1 MPRSRFWSGRRW
13 PRAGDPSGK
22 VRAWIEVEVPT
33 TKLELLT
40 ARPYARRMIKRL
52 KTRRQKALGAEAPD
66 SGHPDPR
73 SLRGI
78 EVQEAELRLI
88 PGLDEE
94 VSDTLRALKAARS
107 SDERPRLVDTTML
120 FAPKSGGV
128 KRYLMSKKAWL
139 EAERPGVAHTL
150 IVPGPHHEM
159 GDDGLVRLHA
169 TKLPFGDGYRWPQ
182 SVRRWGA
189 WVAAA
194 KPTVIEAG
202 DPYTPGQGALEA
214 GQRAGCPVI
223 GFCHSDPAALAALHF
238 GEWAKKPVQK
248 RWARLFGQFDRVVS
262 PSRYIAR
269 RLEEAGIRDIV
280 VQPLGVDVK
289 TFRPDRRDREW
300 LLDRLGLPETARLLC
315 FAGRPAREKN
325 VDVLIEAVQ
334 RLGHPYHLVLVGAG
348 QGLPPEDRVISLPYE
363 SNPKVVARIIASC
376 DAFVHANDK
385 EPFGLIVLEAMA
397 CGRAVVG
404 IDAGGVKETVDASVG
419 QLARSADPHAYA
431 EAVTALF
438 ERDVEAVGEAAR
450 RKAVDVFAWNRVFEG
465 LCEVYADVS
474 GKTEFRAKRGD
485 G

>member
-1 MPRSRFWSGRRW
+1 
-13 PRAGDPSGK
+13 
-22 VRAWIEVEVPT
+22 
-33 TKLELLT
+33 
-40 ARPYARRMIKRL
+40 MIKRL
-52 KTRRQKALGAEAPD
+52 KSRRRQVQGVEVVDA
-66 SGHPDPR
+66 GHVDPR
-73 SLRGI
+73 ALRGVP
-78 EVQEAELRLI
+78 VQEAELRLI

-94 VSDTLRALKAARS
+94 VSETLTGLKAATAG
-107 SDERPRLVDTTML
+107 DARPRLIDTTML

-139 EAERPGVAHTL
+139 EAERPDVAHSL
-150 IVPGPHHEM
+150 IVPGAHHEM
-159 GDDGLVRLHA
+159 GGDGIVRLHA
-169 TKLPFGDGYRWPQ
+169 AKLPFGDGYRWPQ

-194 KPTVIEAG
+194 NPAVIEAG

-214 GQRAGCPVI
+214 GQRTGCPVI
-223 GFCHSDPAALAALHF
+223 GFCHSDPAGLAALHF
-238 GEWAKKPVQK
+238 GEWAKKPVEK

-269 RLEEAGIRDIV
+269 RLEEAGIGDIV

-289 TFRPDRRDREW
+289 TFRPDRRDRDW
-300 LLDRLGLPETARLLC
+300 LLERLGLPAKARLLC

-334 RLGHPYHLVLVGAG
+334 KLGDPYYLVLVGAG
-348 QGLPPEDRVISLPYE
+348 QGLPAEERVISLPYE
-363 SNPKVVARIIASC
+363 ANPKVVAKIIASC

-404 IDAGGVKETVDASVG
+404 INAGGVKETVDSSVG
-419 QLARSADPHAYA
+419 QLARAAEPGAYA
-431 EAVTALF
+431 EAVRALF
-438 ERDVEAVGEAAR
+438 ERDVETLGAAAR
-450 RKAVDVFAWNRVFEG
+450 IKAVDVFSWGRVFEG

-474 GKTEFRAKRGD
+474 GRDEFRRGRGGD
-485 G
+485 T